1 MPQYSASMVSHSFW
15 FNEFSQYL
23 ELKEQGNNDDDIRY
37 LAIEENLFQQQS
49 TARALRMVQTLKRRV
64 NVLDEDY
71 FDLFSSL
78 DLTNQKL
85 INLSASLQLDPLFDE
100 FLYEVYRNELILG
113 DAKLY
118 SYEVEAFFSQKQIE
132 NPKVA
137 SWTEQTTRRLASTF
151 KAFLREAG
159 LLEDQGDYDQVKR
172 PLLDTRLE
180 ILLHTK
186 GLTRQLAAFLGR

>member
-78 DLTNQKL
+78 DLTNRKI

-118 SYEVEAFFSQKQIE
+118 SYEVEAFFSQKQVE

>member
-64 NVLDEDY
+64 NVLDENY

-118 SYEVEAFFSQKQIE
+118 SYEVEAFFSQKQVE

-137 SWTEQTTRRLASTF
+137 SWTEQTTRRLARTF
-151 KAFLREAG
+151 KAFLREAD

>member
-1 MPQYSASMVSHSFW
+1 MKQYSAAMVAHSFW

-23 ELKEQGNNDDDIRY
+23 DLREQGNADADIRY
-37 LAIEENLFQQQS
+37 LAVEGNYFQQQTTS
-49 TARALRMVQTLKRRV
+49 RSLRMVQTLKRRV
-64 NVLDEDY
+64 NILDEDY
-71 FDLFSSL
+71 FDLFPSL

-85 INLSASLQLDPLFDE
+85 MNLSAILQLDSLFDD

-118 SYEVEAFFSQKQIE
+118 SYEIEAFFNQKQVE
-132 NPKVA
+132 SSKVA
-137 SWTEQTTRRLASTF
+137 SWTEQTIRRLAGTF
-151 KAFLREAG
+151 KTFLREAG
-159 LLEDQGDYDQVKR
+159 LLEEQDDYDQVKR

-186 GLTRQLAAFLGR
+186 GQTRQLAAFLGR

>member
-118 SYEVEAFFSQKQIE
+118 SYEVEAFFSQKQVE

-151 KAFLREAG
+151 KAFLREAD

>member
-78 DLTNQKL
+78 DLTNRKI